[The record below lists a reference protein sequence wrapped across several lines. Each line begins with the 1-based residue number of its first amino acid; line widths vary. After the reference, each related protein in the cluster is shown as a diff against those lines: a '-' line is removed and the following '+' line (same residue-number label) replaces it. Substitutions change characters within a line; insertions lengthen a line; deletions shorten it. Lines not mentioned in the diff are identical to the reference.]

1 VRKKEG
7 EREGEGEEKGG
18 GECACATY
26 RLHSWHSPSAYNSG
40 RTSTCRKSE
49 WERENE
55 WGGRREREEERKSER
70 GRWRDGEYVGIL
82 MIHAYEYM
90 GIQIIRIA
98 CNPED
103 THVLSLSRSFSS
115 WSASQDYRRCV
126 LQAKRIRFAHTHTYT
141 HTYIYTHVYASPAI
155 RTVCNPEIP

>member
-1 VRKKEG
+1 
-7 EREGEGEEKGG
+7 
-18 GECACATY
+18 
-26 RLHSWHSPSAYNSG
+26 
-40 RTSTCRKSE
+40 
-49 WERENE
+49 
-55 WGGRREREEERKSER
+55 
-70 GRWRDGEYVGIL
+70 